1 MATNVYS
8 KIQSGLVYLQ
18 KVFQD
23 EQFYLSLRHT
33 LGAFI
38 PLIVCEL
45 LGYESLGLEMMLGA
59 FFVSGVDI
67 AGTLKSKATALLVTT
82 AISITITF
90 SILVV
95 GSKLPLM
102 LPLLFIFIFGLAYI
116 SPFSLRYTLMAVMG
130 YIAIILAVSMVGR
143 FESMDGI
150 LRHCF
155 LLLCGSI
162 WYFIFAVVIHWFART
177 REINR
182 RIAECTRQ
190 TAQYFQQRL
199 ELLEPQTNHTQ
210 GLLELARLQQELSET
225 QESVRE
231 LLFSDTSMLSRR
243 SSERRRFYL
252 IFIELVDMHELAM
265 ATPIDYPKIRELL
278 HRYPEYNI
286 IRSVISRINQEM
298 HHLADILLHGKEY
311 QGHLQLEDDLEQLRN
326 QLLNL
331 KEQVLQEES
340 EDEEAYHTLRRIELY
355 LHQQLQKVEVI
366 QNAVLNRK
374 TYDEEDIEQVAS
386 TDVSTKELPQFVTP
400 NPLNWS
406 SIAGNFSFESSYF
419 RYALRTATTAVVG
432 YALAYFLHF
441 QNAYWVLLT
450 VLVVMKPGYGVTR
463 ERFYHRIVG
472 TLIGALVAYGL
483 YHLNPGHYMSLT
495 IFGISLTLAF
505 TFVIHNYTVASSFF
519 TIFVIFLY
527 SFLNREIP
535 SMVVFRVVDTLL
547 GAVLVIG
554 AIRYL
559 WPYWEHQ
566 KFPRLLKKSLTANKT
581 YLNKVLN
588 HLYEGTFNE
597 TDYRLA
603 RKKAYVDMANL
614 ISSYYRLIG
623 DPESKQKNAQ
633 PSYDLALL
641 SYMILSTTTSLGI
654 FVQQHR
660 RQSFNYS
667 EFQLIGEG
675 ILTNLTFAI
684 DKLQKST
691 HFQQSPSKVE
701 KWDNIEQ
708 AEDDLARQLR
718 QLKQQLQKQPTE
730 QQDETYI
737 KYAQINYL
745 SQQLGWMLE
754 LSRTIAGHTQQP
766 APQAET

>member
-1 MATNVYS
+1 MSTPIYS
-8 KIQSGLVYLQ
+8 KFRRGITYLQ
-18 KVFQD
+18 EVFRD

-33 LGAFI
+33 VGAFI
-38 PLIVCEL
+38 PLILCEL
-45 LGYESLGLEMMLGA
+45 LGYETIGLEMMLGA
-59 FFVSGVDI
+59 FFVSAVDI
-67 AGTLKSKATALLVTT
+67 AGTLRSKATALLITT

-90 SILVV
+90 CILVV
-95 GSKLPLM
+95 GNNLLLM
-102 LPLLFIFIFGLAYI
+102 LPLLFLFIFGLAYI

-130 YIAIILAVSMVGR
+130 YIAIILAISMVGR
-143 FESMDGI
+143 FDSIDGI
-150 LRHCF
+150 FRHCF
-155 LLLCGSI
+155 LLLCGSL
-162 WYFIFAVVIHWFART
+162 WYFLFAMVIHWFART

-199 ELLEPQTNHTQ
+199 ALLEPGTDHNQ
-210 GLLELARLQQELSET
+210 GLLELAKLQQQLSET

-231 LLFSDTSMLSRR
+231 LLFSDTSLLSGR

-286 IRSVISRINQEM
+286 IRSIIGRINREM
-298 HHLADILLHGKEY
+298 HNLADILLHNAEY
-311 QGHLQLEDDLEQLRN
+311 AGHLQLEDELNQLRN
-326 QLLNL
+326 QLLDL
-331 KEQVLQEES
+331 KDRVLREET

-355 LHQQLQKVEVI
+355 LHQQLQKIEVI

-374 TYDEEDIEQVAS
+374 TYEEADIKKEAS
-386 TDVSTKELPQFVTP
+386 TEVTTKDLPQFVTP
-400 NPLNWS
+400 NPLNWN
-406 SIAGNFSFESSYF
+406 SIIGNFSFESSYF
-419 RYALRTATTAVVG
+419 RYALRTATTAVAG
-432 YALAYFLHF
+432 YALADLLHF

-472 TLIGALVAYGL
+472 TLIGALIAYGIYQL
-483 YHLNPGHYMSLT
+483 DPSHTMSLA
-495 IFGISLTLAF
+495 IFGVSLTLAF
-505 TFVIHNYTVASSFF
+505 TFVIHNYTVASTFF

-547 GAVLVIG
+547 GAVLVIL

-566 KFPRLLKKSLTANKT
+566 KFPTLLRKSLYANKT
-581 YLNKVLN
+581 YLQKVLE
-588 HLYEGTFNE
+588 HLFEGTFHE

-614 ISSYYRLIG
+614 VSSYYRLVG
-623 DPESKQKNAQ
+623 DPKSKQKNAKG
-633 PSYDLALL
+633 SYDIALL
-641 SYMILSTTTSLGI
+641 SYMMLSTTTSLGI

-660 RQSFNYS
+660 QQSFNYQ
-667 EFQLIGEG
+667 EFRLIGEG
-675 ILTNLTFAI
+675 IITNLNFSISELEQATE
-684 DKLQKST
+684 L
-691 HFQQSPSKVE
+691 QQSSSGVSKS
-701 KWDNIEQ
+701 KDIEQ
-708 AEDDLARQLR
+708 AGDDLARQLR
-718 QLKQQLQKQPTE
+718 QLKQQLNEEPPD
-730 QQDETYI
+730 QQNQTYI

-754 LSRTIAGHTQQP
+754 LSRTIAKHAKQP
-766 APQAET
+766 G